1 MTTLDRRTFLSA
13 LSAAPLVR
21 FGQSRRRLIL
31 LQLSGGN
38 DGLSTV
44 VPYGDDAYKRA
55 RSATR
60 HKRSELHLLDGY
72 RGLHGS
78 LTGLASRWE
87 KGQLAI
93 VEGVGYPDMVRSHFK
108 ALEVWHTADR
118 RGRVAGD
125 GWVGRLAAQAW
136 AEEDHPELVVHL
148 GASTPWS
155 VRSRTHPA
163 VTMVAPTSYRW
174 FGGQAEHEAYGM
186 AGEGLGTIET
196 ESPGQH
202 VGRDAALARLR
213 GVLDD
218 AQTSSR
224 RIRAAAEAYK
234 PGVEYP
240 RTKTAAALR
249 DVAALLHGGLES
261 RVLSV
266 RMSGFDTHAGQRS
279 RHDSLMGELD
289 GALEAFLTDLAG
301 SPAGR
306 GTAVL
311 VFSEFG
317 RRVQENASQG
327 TDHGKAGPAFLLG
340 EGVRGGLYGKHP
352 SLEVLS
358 EGDLDWT
365 TDFRSLYGE
374 VIEGWFGTQMETV
387 LGGRHER
394 LGALG

>member
-21 FGQSRRRLIL
+21 IGSPRRRLVL

-44 VPYGDDAYKRA
+44 VPYGSEAYKRA
-55 RSATR
+55 RSKTR
-60 HKRSELHLLDGY
+60 HKRSEVHVLDGD

-93 VEGVGYPDMVRSHFK
+93 VEGVGYPNMVRSHFK

-148 GASTPWS
+148 GTRAPWS

-174 FGGQAEHEAYGM
+174 FGGEAEHEAYAM
-186 AGEGLGTIET
+186 AGEGLGVLEV
-196 ESPGQH
+196 EPSGQH
-202 VGRDAALARLR
+202 AGRDTALARLR

-218 AQTSSR
+218 ARTSSR
-224 RIRAAAEAYK
+224 RIRAAAEDYQ

-249 DVAALLHGGLES
+249 DVAALLHGGLDS

-266 RMSGFDTHAGQRS
+266 RMSGFDTHADQRS
-279 RHDSLMGELD
+279 RHDSLMVELD
-289 GALEAFLTDLAG
+289 EALEAFLTDLAG

-306 GTAVL
+306 DTAVL

-317 RRVQENASQG
+317 RRVQENASDG
-327 TDHGKAGPAFLLG
+327 TDHGKAGPAFLIG
-340 EGVRGGLYGKHP
+340 EGVRGGLYGEHP
-352 SLEVLS
+352 SLEKLA

-374 VIEGWFGTQMETV
+374 VIEGWFGIPMEAV
-387 LGGRHER
+387 LGERYER